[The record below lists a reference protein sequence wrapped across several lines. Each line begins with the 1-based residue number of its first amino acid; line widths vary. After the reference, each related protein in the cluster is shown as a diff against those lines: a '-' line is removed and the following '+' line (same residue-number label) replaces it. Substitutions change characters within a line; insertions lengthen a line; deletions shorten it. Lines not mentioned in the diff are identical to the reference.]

1 MGMGNFFTFLQHP
14 PPNNKS
20 SKSKWLNDRDMI
32 PNCVMRW
39 CVQSG
44 NGGVCGKL
52 ECKTKVFKPK
62 FSKKS
67 KDGPHKMHS
76 KADITRRLRILNKM
90 KKNVLGTH
98 Y

>member
-1 MGMGNFFTFLQHP
+1 MLTNGDGELLYIPTAP
-14 PPNNKS
+14 PPPIKAVNP
-20 SKSKWLNDRDMI
+20 KWLNDHDMI

-90 KKNVLGTH
+90 KKKMC
-98 Y
+98 